1 MFKLKT
7 RMQKKN
13 FKTHDF
19 GQYIMLTR
27 AFIVRLQVCIQK
39 HYLSRE
45 NILFLKKKIFIVKVR
60 LFILM
65 FQMFLYLG
73 RFNISYRYLVYLYSV
88 YKGKKYLHSLQS

>member
-1 MFKLKT
+1 
-7 RMQKKN
+7 MQKKN

-27 AFIVRLQVCIQK
+27 AVTVRLQVSIQK

-45 NILFLKKKIFIVKVR
+45 NIVFIFFLIVKVR

-65 FQMFLYLG
+65 FQMFHYFLPV
-73 RFNISYRYLVYLYSV
+73 FSV
-88 YKGKKYLHSLQS
+88 FVLCI